1 MERIGIFG
9 GTYNP
14 PHLGHVQAAV
24 YGKNALKLDK
34 LYLIPSYISPHK
46 TLPEGSPTP
55 QQRLQMVRLAA
66 RNTDLTVSDIELAR
80 GGASY
85 TYETVLALKEKH
97 PDAQIYLMMG
107 TDMFLTLDTW
117 REAKLLLSMVTPV
130 VFYRGDRGEREQIEE
145 KRLVFENQGISSVV
159 MENPVIEISST
170 QLRRM
175 LVFECASPFLDNEV
189 KNYILE
195 NRLYGTGK
203 EYKQL
208 PPEELERAVVSL
220 IKPNRVAHVLGCR
233 DTAVELARRWGAD
246 ETNAARAGLLHDITK
261 ALDEELQLTLCGE
274 YGVALD
280 DFSQQNPKTLHART
294 GALVAQRIF
303 GENAAVVS
311 AIDSHTT
318 GKAGMNLLEKII
330 YVADYMEPN
339 RNFPGVEDLRKAAF
353 ENIDRAMEMGLEM
366 TLDLLTKEGKIISR
380 GSQEALSDIKK
391 TLRGECI

>member
-46 TLPEGSPTP
+46 EIPEGSPTA
-55 QQRLQMVRLAA
+55 QQRLEMVRLAVQG
-66 RNTDLTVSDIELAR
+66 TDLAVSDIELSR

-85 TYETVLALKEKH
+85 TYETVLALKNEH
-97 PDAQIYLMMG
+97 PGSQIYLMMG
-107 TDMFLTLDTW
+107 TDMYLTLDTW

-130 VFYRGDRGEREQIEE
+130 VFYRGDRQEKEQVEQ
-145 KRLVFENQGISSVV
+145 KRRDFEAQGISSVV
-159 MENPVIEISST
+159 MENPVTEISST

-175 LVFECASPFLDNEV
+175 LVFQCASPFLSPQV
-189 KNYILE
+189 SAYIAE
-195 NRLYGTGK
+195 NHLYGADK
-203 EYKQL
+203 SYKHL
-208 PPEELERAVVSL
+208 SLEELEKVVTTL

-246 ETNAARAGLLHDITK
+246 ETDAARAGLLHDITK
-261 ALDEELQLTLCGE
+261 ALDGPLQLTLCGE
-274 YGVALD
+274 YGMVLD
-280 DFSQQNPKTLHART
+280 DFSRQNPKTLHART
-294 GALVAQRIF
+294 GAMVAKRIF
-303 GENAAVVS
+303 GENPAVVA

-318 GKAGMNLLEKII
+318 GKAGMNILEKII

-339 RNFPGVEDLRKAAF
+339 RNFPGVEDLRRAAF
-353 ENIDRAMEMGLEM
+353 ENIDRAMEIGLEM
-366 TLDLLTKEGKIISR
+366 TLDLLRKEGKTISQW
-380 GSQEALSDIKK
+380 SLEALADIKDILK
-391 TLRGECI
+391 GE

>member
-14 PHLGHVQAAV
+14 PHLGHIQAAV

-34 LYLIPSYISPHK
+34 LYLIPSHISPHK

-66 RNTDLTVSDIELAR
+66 QNTDLTVSDMELAR

-85 TYETVLALKEKH
+85 TYETVSTLKKEH
-97 PDAQIYLMMG
+97 PNARIYLMMG
-107 TDMFLTLDTW
+107 TDMYLTLDSW

-130 VFYRGDRGEREQIEE
+130 VFYRGDRGEKAQIEE
-145 KRLVFENQGISSVV
+145 KREAFEAQGISSVV

-175 LVFECASPFLDNEV
+175 LVFECASPFLEPDV
-189 KNYILE
+189 KKYILE

-203 EYKQL
+203 DYKQL
-208 PPEELERAVVSL
+208 PSEELEKAVISL

-233 DTAVELARRWGAD
+233 DTAVALAKRWGAD
-246 ETNAARAGLLHDITK
+246 ETDAARAGLLHDITK
-261 ALDEELQLTLCGE
+261 ALDGELQLTLCGE
-274 YGVALD
+274 YGMALN
-280 DFSQQNPKTLHART
+280 DFSRQNPKTLHART
-294 GALVAQRIF
+294 GAMVAKRIF
-303 GENAAVVS
+303 GENEAVVS

-318 GKAGMNLLEKII
+318 GKAGMNILEKII

-339 RNFPGVEDLRKAAF
+339 RNFPGVEALRKAAF

-366 TLDLLTKEGKIISR
+366 TLDLLCKEGKTISR
-380 GSQEALSDIKK
+380 ESQEALSDIKK